1 MMIHEREVFKMT
13 ITLSDTE
20 QKRIFA
26 NNLRDALNR
35 SGKQQIEV
43 ARAMGVSQQTF
54 NTWCRGIALPRIGKL
69 EKLANY
75 FGVQKSDL
83 IDRKPITVKS
93 VKGLAIKAT
102 PTLKVIKR
110 SPKVYLVSGKG
121 ADPMVIGATLKRST
135 EDKIVAKISKLSP
148 EGKEKALEYIEF
160 LLEKE
165 KK

>member
-1 MMIHEREVFKMT
+1 MT
-13 ITLSDTE
+13 ITLSDAE

-93 VKGLAIKAT
+93 VKGLAIKTT

-110 SPKVYLVSGKG
+110 SPKVYLVRGKG
-121 ADPMVIGATLKRST
+121 TDPMIINATIKRST
-135 EDKIVAKISKLSP
+135 EDKIVDKISKLSP
-148 EGKEKALEYIEF
+148 EGKEKALEYIDF